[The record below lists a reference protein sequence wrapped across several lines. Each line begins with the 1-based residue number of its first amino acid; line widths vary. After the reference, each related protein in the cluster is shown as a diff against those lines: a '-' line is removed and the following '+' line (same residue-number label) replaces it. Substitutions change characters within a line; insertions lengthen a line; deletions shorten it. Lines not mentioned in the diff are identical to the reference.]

1 MLLCRTA
8 AGTSAYLFRVEFF
21 KVGKIAQLNTVSH
34 EQCMSTL
41 PINLSNKAL
50 ISHGHGASRLE
61 LVCDCCLTELALVV
75 SRTKAAVTNKVE
87 GASPLAYP

>member
-8 AGTSAYLFRVEFF
+8 AGASAYLFRVEFF

-34 EQCMSTL
+34 GQCMSTL
-41 PINLSNKAL
+41 PINLSNHAVTVD
-50 ISHGHGASRLE
+50 GASRLE

-87 GASPLAYP
+87 GASPLACP